1 MSDEPEQGGH
11 ISHEELAPYAG
22 RWVAIAEGRIAG
34 VGETARA
41 AERLGRRN
49 RVREKL
55 ELHFI
60 ELPGGARVERPE
72 LIERLTPIFE
82 RHDQPVFLVGG
93 MVRDLLLGR
102 SSKDLDF
109 AVPNSAIELAF
120 KIANFLGVPAYVLD
134 KERDTGRVILLDEG
148 LSLDISAFRGEN
160 IVEDLRDR
168 DFTINALA
176 LPVAA
181 RSYSSLIDPI
191 NGQDDLRLKTIR
203 QTHDKAI
210 ANDPVRAMRA
220 IRISVQLNFSLDVGT
235 SAAVRLLAPSLSA
248 VSVERVRD
256 ELILMMGLDAPDQAL
271 QAMSLQGIL
280 PEVIP
285 EVAELEYLE
294 QSPPHR
300 EPVLAHTIHVL
311 ESLRWIESVLI
322 DSNSPGGP
330 TASQLWLKLG
340 SYQERLR
347 DYFSR
352 PIHGRMDG
360 RGLLRLGA
368 LFHDVGKSRT
378 VSIGDDGRIRFIGH
392 EQEGADI
399 ADYRLRKLRLSN
411 EAVSHIRKVVLGH
424 MWPFHLVQN
433 ETLTRRAVFRF
444 FKRTGSAGLD
454 IGLLSLA
461 DYLATHGGA
470 RDGGR
475 WERHLSVIEQLYDH
489 YFHHYD
495 ETVRPL
501 PIINGQQLMQALD
514 IGPGPEIGRLL
525 SVIEEAQAAGEIS
538 TQQDAVTLAAD
549 NFRKA

>member
-1 MSDEPEQGGH
+1 MSDEPEQYGS

-34 VGETARA
+34 VGETALA

-55 ELHFI
+55 ELHFV

-93 MVRDLLLGR
+93 LVRDLLLGR

-109 AVPNSAIELAF
+109 AVPIRAIELAF

-134 KERDTGRVILLDEG
+134 KERDTGRVILMDEG
-148 LSLDISAFRGEN
+148 LSLDISAFRGVN

-203 QTHDKAI
+203 QTHDNAI

-220 IRISVQLNFSLDVGT
+220 IRLSLQLNFSLDVDT
-235 SAAVRLLAPSLSA
+235 SAAVRQLAPLLST

-256 ELILMMGLDAPDQAL
+256 ELILMMGLDSPDQAL
-271 QAMSLQGIL
+271 RAMSLQGIL

-285 EVAELEYLE
+285 EVGELKNLE

-322 DSNSPGGP
+322 DNNSPGGP
-330 TASQLWLKLG
+330 TASQLRTKLG

-368 LFHDVGKSRT
+368 LFHDVGKSQT
-378 VSIGDDGRIRFIGH
+378 TSIGDDGRIRFIGH
-392 EQEGADI
+392 EREGADI
-399 ADYRLRKLRLSN
+399 ADHRLRKLRLSN
-411 EAVSHIRKVVLGH
+411 EAVKHIRKVVFGH
-424 MWPFHLVQN
+424 MWPFQLVQN

-444 FKRTGSAGLD
+444 FKRSGSAGLD

-461 DYLATHGGA
+461 DYLATHGGV
-470 RDGGR
+470 RDGAR
-475 WERHLSVIEQLYDH
+475 WEGHLSVIEQLYDH
-489 YFHHYD
+489 YFHHYN
-495 ETVRPL
+495 ETVRPV
-501 PIINGQQLMQALD
+501 PIINGQQLMKALD
-514 IGPGPEIGRLL
+514 IGQGPEIGRLL